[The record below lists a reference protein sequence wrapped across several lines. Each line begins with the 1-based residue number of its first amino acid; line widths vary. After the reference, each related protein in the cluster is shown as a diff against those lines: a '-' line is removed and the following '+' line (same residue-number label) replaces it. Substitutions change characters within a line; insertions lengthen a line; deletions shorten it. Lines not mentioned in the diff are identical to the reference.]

1 MTTNTTRPLSHA
13 VAALTQRLGGQLP
26 ARALLARYRPPRTWF
41 ARPDHIGGIHGIGHE
56 ARVLIWQELLARLII
71 ADGLANGQRHA
82 LNQEALRWAAAVHDT
97 QRVEDGL
104 DLLHGN
110 RAAAWVR
117 RKRTVRKALTTPTLE
132 TLAYLCE
139 WHVPSDAAAPTMT
152 AELAVFKDA
161 DGLDRVRLGD
171 LNPRYLRWDVSRDVL
186 LPLASPLFRGSLAR
200 EWAGGDP
207 FESALDAAV
216 ALGLLLG
223 RE

>member
-13 VAALTQRLGGQLP
+13 VAALTQRLAGQLP
-26 ARALLARYRPPRTWF
+26 ARSLLARYRPPQTWF

-56 ARVLIWQELLARLII
+56 ARVLIWQELLARLVL
-71 ADGLANGQRHA
+71 ADGQRQA
-82 LNQEALRWAAAVHDT
+82 LDQEALRWAAVIHDT

-104 DLLHGN
+104 DLLHGS
-110 RAAAWVR
+110 RAATWVR
-117 RKRTVRKALTTPTLE
+117 RKRTVQKALTAPTLE
-132 TLAYLCE
+132 TLAYLCT
-139 WHVPSDAAAPTMT
+139 WHVPPDSAAPTMT

-171 LNPRYLRWDVSRDVL
+171 LNARYLRWEASRDLL

-207 FESALDAAV
+207 FESALDAGV
-216 ALGLLLG
+216 DLGLLG
-223 RE
+223 ND